1 MLFFSLDPPRADR
14 YARSAAAW
22 SSGGL
27 VGVRCG
33 WGKVQEAAA
42 LAQLLH
48 AFPASLLHEVGV
60 RRGQGPKRASR
71 TWPGPMH
78 G

>member
-1 MLFFSLDPPRADR
+1 MPSPRHRVDR

-33 WGKVQEAAA
+33 WGKVQEAVA

-48 AFPASLLHEVGV
+48 AFPTSLLHEVCVWCRPG
-60 RRGQGPKRASR
+60 GKRPLV
-71 TWPGPMH
+71 T
-78 G
+78 